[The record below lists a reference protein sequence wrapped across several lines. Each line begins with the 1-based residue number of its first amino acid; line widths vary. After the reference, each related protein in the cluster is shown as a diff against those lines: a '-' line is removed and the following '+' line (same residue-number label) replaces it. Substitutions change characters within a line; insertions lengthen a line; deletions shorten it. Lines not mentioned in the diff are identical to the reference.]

1 MVYLFFSSS
10 VHTVN
15 TMIQICQCVTSYV
28 EFVFPLSSELRF
40 FFLAFDMSEW
50 DGIRGELQDFNYGK
64 RNVGFR
70 VIQARVDGIR
80 MNGKWDQIQG
90 VFRNLA

>member
-1 MVYLFFSSS
+1 
-10 VHTVN
+10 
-15 TMIQICQCVTSYV
+15 
-28 EFVFPLSSELRF
+28 
-40 FFLAFDMSEW
+40 MSEW